1 MELLLVNAFRAIR
14 SLRRDPRFVSLGSL
28 AFAAIASGTVFYWLV
43 EDLSPVD
50 SLYFS
55 VMTLATVGYG
65 DYAPQTVAGKL
76 FTVVYMLLGVGI
88 LLAFVSTLA
97 TGVMNS
103 HMAEQERN
111 HDRVV
116 RLKESRRRRRAA

>member
-1 MELLLVNAFRAIR
+1 VELLVNAFRALR
-14 SLRRDPRFVSLGSL
+14 KLRRDPRFVSLSSL
-28 AFAAIASGTVFYWLV
+28 TLAAIGSGTVFYWLV

-76 FTVVYMLLGVGI
+76 FTVVYVLLGVGI
-88 LLAFVSTLA
+88 LLAFLSTLA
-97 TGVMNS
+97 SEVMKT
-103 HMAEQERN
+103 HMAEQER
-111 HDRVV
+111 HHERVV
-116 RLKESRRRRRAA
+116 RAREARRRRRAA

>member
-14 SLRRDPRFVSLGSL
+14 SLRRDPRFVSLSSL
-28 AFAAIASGTVFYWLV
+28 ALAAIGSGTIFYWLV

-76 FTVVYMLLGVGI
+76 FTVVYVLLGVGI
-88 LLAFVSTLA
+88 LLAFLSTLA
-97 TGVMNS
+97 TEVMKS
-103 HMAEQERN
+103 HMEEQTKN
-111 HDRVV
+111 HGRIT
-116 RLKESRRRRRAA
+116 RAREARRHRRAA

>member
-14 SLRRDPRFVSLGSL
+14 SLRRDPRFVSLSSL
-28 AFAAIASGTVFYWLV
+28 ALAAIGSGTIFYWLV

-65 DYAPQTVAGKL
+65 DYTPQTAAGKL
-76 FTVVYMLLGVGI
+76 FTVVYVLLGVGI
-88 LLAFVSTLA
+88 LLAFLSTLA
-97 TGVMNS
+97 TEVMKS
-103 HMAEQERN
+103 HMEEQTKN
-111 HDRVV
+111 HDRIT
-116 RLKESRRRRRAA
+116 RAREARRRRRAA

>member
-14 SLRRDPRFVSLGSL
+14 SLRRDPRFVSLSSL
-28 AFAAIASGTVFYWLV
+28 ALAAIGSGTVFYWLV

-65 DYAPQTVAGKL
+65 DYTPQTAAGKL
-76 FTVVYMLLGVGI
+76 FTVVYVLLGVGI
-88 LLAFVSTLA
+88 LLAFLSTLA
-97 TGVMNS
+97 TEVMRS
-103 HMAEQERN
+103 HMTEQSRN
-111 HDRVV
+111 HERIARV
-116 RLKESRRRRRAA
+116 REARRGRRAA